1 MNVYSLLCSALIRRG
16 CAGNGGKNTRDL
28 SARPFVRSCKS
39 RLVGLSHV
47 RGQRSHKIFFLLNS
61 FFWGLNFNLDAL
73 SYMAREYCTNC
84 VFTRPPR
91 GGDESPLVPHAAAN
105 APLFSVLVPSQILQR
120 HPDEGR
126 TLLAF
131 AVYCLGAYPL
141 YMGRAREFARGKWDG
156 KSAKPTEFESS
167 AINHV
172 KSS

>member
-1 MNVYSLLCSALIRRG
+1 
-16 CAGNGGKNTRDL
+16 
-28 SARPFVRSCKS
+28 
-39 RLVGLSHV
+39 
-47 RGQRSHKIFFLLNS
+47 
-61 FFWGLNFNLDAL
+61 
-73 SYMAREYCTNC
+73 MAREYCTNC

-91 GGDESPLVPHAAAN
+91 GGDESPLVLHAAAN